1 MKDKEEFNK
10 PAKTIH
16 EGNPVD
22 DTMRSSSEKLVGSG
36 TTAERE
42 AAKLR
47 EQREELSQRP
57 GPRDTDTE
65 QRVGPN

>member
-1 MKDKEEFNK
+1 MKDKEQFNT
-10 PAKTIH
+10 PAKTSH
-16 EGNPVD
+16 QADPAATTVQNP
-22 DTMRSSSEKLVGSG
+22 SEKLVGSG

-47 EQREELSQRP
+47 KVRDELSQRP